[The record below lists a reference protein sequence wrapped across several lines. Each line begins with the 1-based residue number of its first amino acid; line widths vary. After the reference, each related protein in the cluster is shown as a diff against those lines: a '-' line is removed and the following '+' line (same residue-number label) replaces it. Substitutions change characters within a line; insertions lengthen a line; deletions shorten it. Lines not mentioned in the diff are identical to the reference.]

1 MISVLCLVHI
11 FFGAILAITAVIQC
25 KSNSKKAITS
35 VESPVRL
42 IFPVPTTKSSQ
53 SPVVPVAPAAGSSIK
68 QSDNASPEIVKKEE
82 GKSEVKEP
90 EPKKTESVVEKKEK
104 EKMEDTF
111 EAIQPKQQDAGRKKE
126 LGDKK
131 KAENK
136 GDYKTWN
143 KVIENSEFNKTLSEK
158 DEKDGKKKTGKK
170 DDEKKEDD
178 DKKEGDEKK
187 SEKKEIEKKTEKD
200 GDEKKSE
207 KK

>member
-1 MISVLCLVHI
+1 MIPVLCLVHI
-11 FFGAILAITAVIQC
+11 FTGAFLAITAAIQC
-25 KSNSKKAITS
+25 KSKSKKT
-35 VESPVRL
+35 VT
-42 IFPVPTTKSSQ
+42 PVPSPAAPTAKSVQ
-53 SPVVPVAPAAGSSIK
+53 SPLVPAPPAAGSSIK
-68 QSDNASPEIVKKEE
+68 QPDNLTTETAKKEE

-90 EPKKTESVVEKKEK
+90 EPKKAESVVEKKEK

-111 EAIQPKQQDAGRKKE
+111 DNIQPKQQDADRKKE

-158 DEKDGKKKTGKK
+158 DEKDGKKNGKNKK

-178 DKKEGDEKK
+178 DKKEGDDKK
-187 SEKKEIEKKTEKD
+187 SEKKEVEKKPEKD
-200 GDEKKSE
+200 GEERKSE

>member
-1 MISVLCLVHI
+1 M
-11 FFGAILAITAVIQC
+11 
-25 KSNSKKAITS
+25 
-35 VESPVRL
+35 
-42 IFPVPTTKSSQ
+42 
-53 SPVVPVAPAAGSSIK
+53 
-68 QSDNASPEIVKKEE
+68 KKEE

-126 LGDKK
+126 VSRCWNKCIRPRVFQLGDKK

-178 DKKEGDEKK
+178 DKK
-187 SEKKEIEKKTEKD
+187 
-200 GDEKKSE
+200 
-207 KK
+207 